1 MDRDEE
7 FLKSEINRLK
17 LEIRELTKRMP
28 PHDPPMSMMVQLDE
42 LEVEQDDL
50 KAELKALNEN
60 INEVI

>member
-1 MDRDEE
+1 M
-7 FLKSEINRLK
+7 K

-50 KAELKALNEN
+50 KAELKALNEKN
-60 INEVI
+60 AKEAI